1 MIKEYVN
8 KLVENLPENMKD
20 SKNPLKLDLVL
31 DGGIFNGSYLV
42 GCLYFLKEL
51 EKRNYIVIERISGC
65 SVGSIVAFLY
75 YIDQLDM
82 MTILYEIVN
91 KEFKETYSLNTIKNL
106 RNHLGDKIPNDICNK
121 INNKLYITYYN
132 LKKKIKSIKSVYKDI
147 DEIISTIIK
156 SCYIPYLIDGN
167 LLYENKYMDGMNPF
181 IFKQESNKK
190 ILYLDLFGYDKI
202 GYLINIKNEKTNFHR
217 ILSGLLDIHSFYI
230 KQSNTHMCSYVND
243 WNITNYSYNYI
254 KVFIEKLCILSMY
267 FLLYVKKYV
276 SESYKETILFKI
288 FSKIAK
294 DIFIILLETYCI

>member
-42 GCLYFLKEL
+42 GALYFLKEL
-51 EKRNYIVIERISGC
+51 EKRNYVVIERISGC

-91 KEFKETYSLNTIKNL
+91 NEFKETYSLNTIKNL

-132 LKKKIKSIKSVYKDI
+132 FKKKIKSIKSVYKDI
-147 DEIISTIIK
+147 DEIMSTIIK

>member
-42 GCLYFLKEL
+42 GALYFLKEL
-51 EKRNYIVIERISGC
+51 EKRNYVVIERISGC

-91 KEFKETYSLNTIKNL
+91 NEFKETYSLNTIKNL

-132 LKKKIKSIKSVYKDI
+132 FKKKIKSIKSVYKDI
-147 DEIISTIIK
+147 DEIMSTIIK

-230 KQSNTHMCSYVND
+230 KQSNTQMCSYVND